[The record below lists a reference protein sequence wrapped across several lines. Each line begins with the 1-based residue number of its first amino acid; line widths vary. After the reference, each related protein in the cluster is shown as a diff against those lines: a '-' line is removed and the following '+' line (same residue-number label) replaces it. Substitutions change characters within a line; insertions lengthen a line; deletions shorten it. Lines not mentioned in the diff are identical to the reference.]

1 MSGRS
6 SIRTQ
11 THKLHACPCSICIAA
26 QAISWV
32 RTREQ
37 ESVLLLFTLALHKML
52 CSGIFSLPFFLF
64 LKFGQL
70 ICLTVRAAAWHL
82 LLCVYIRKEAFHW
95 NTFSQLVEERGLC
108 PAWTLAQTL
117 LKPAEF
123 SVQSKTPNSAGGRF
137 SLFNKLHLPT
147 SGRKQ
152 KSLDVSWV
160 YKGKEQTV
168 HLKFPRR

>member
-1 MSGRS
+1 MERAALEPIPTS
-6 SIRTQ
+6 SMPVTVPS
-11 THKLHACPCSICIAA
+11 A
-26 QAISWV
+26 
-32 RTREQ
+32 
-37 ESVLLLFTLALHKML
+37 
-52 CSGIFSLPFFLF
+52 SLPKPSAGWGPESRNQYFCYLHWHCIRCYVQGYSVYLLFLF

-108 PAWTLAQTL
+108 PAWTLTQTL
-117 LKPAEF
+117 LKPAVF
-123 SVQSKTPNSAGGRF
+123 SVQPKTPNSAGGRF
-137 SLFNKLHLPT
+137 SLFNRLHLPT

-152 KSLDVSWV
+152 KSLEVSWV